1 MKMYRAV
8 VVDLT
13 IFVSQDFSVGERT
26 ASCPDHFPTMQRTHS
41 VHLTGDCVRSTIASL
56 DAGQK

>member
-1 MKMYRAV
+1 MYRAS

-13 IFVSQDFSVGERT
+13 ILASQDFSVGERT
-26 ASCPDHFPTMQRTHS
+26 DSCPDHYTTMQRDHS
-41 VHLTGDCVRSTIASL
+41 IHLTVEGEIHHSL